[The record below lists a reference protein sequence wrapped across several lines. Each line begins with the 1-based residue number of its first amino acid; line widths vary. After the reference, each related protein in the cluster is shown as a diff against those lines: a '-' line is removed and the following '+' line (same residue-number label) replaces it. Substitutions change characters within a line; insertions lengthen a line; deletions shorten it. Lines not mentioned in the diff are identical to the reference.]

1 MRKMVNIDTVTVA
14 ALEEM
19 FAASLKAG
27 PAGQGDL
34 IHRLF
39 ARWMALLLSSAS
51 LPFVAHRA

>member
-27 PAGQGDL
+27 
-34 IHRLF
+34 R
-39 ARWMALLLSSAS
+39 RSKET
-51 LPFVAHRA
+51 